1 MLYYLFPYIFLALSQ
16 LVFYM
21 LPPAYKNLTNAKLLL
36 FIGLLPTFFIICFRG
51 NVGTDTWNYLG
62 MAEVLIQGD
71 NGSELDVEL
80 GFLGLLKGLTSLT
93 DSPRF
98 VVNFISL
105 LILVYA
111 YALFSKSVRT
121 ILIFSVLIYPVFF
134 FDMSMNGLRYGLA
147 FLLAKHASDCL
158 SSNRGRVAMVLL
170 ILAISMQM
178 SSILVFILLQA
189 NKIKISHIK
198 YLLPV
203 TLIFIVFFQ
212 ERLLYKYSAYQTLES
227 AGPLSGLL
235 PLLLFVTTYCV
246 LTLLSKAFS
255 KKLFLLLIIE
265 AASFSLASVT
275 YAGLRFQ
282 LLTLFVLFCFVSDI
296 RFDKYTYKKAVITLL
311 CIVGFVG
318 FLGKMRNFSDGADLP
333 PSPFLPYHF
342 YWEAL

>member
-1 MLYYLFPYIFLALSQ
+1 MLYYLFPYVFLVLIQ
-16 LVFYM
+16 FVFYM
-21 LPPAYKNLTNAKLLL
+21 LPPAYKNLTNAKLLF
-36 FIGLLPTFFIICFRG
+36 FIGLIPTFLVVCFRG
-51 NVGTDTWNYLG
+51 DVGTDTWNYLG
-62 MAEVLIQGD
+62 MAETLIQGGD
-71 NGSELDVEL
+71 ASGLDVEL
-80 GFLGLLKGLTSLT
+80 GFLVFLKGLVLFFH
-93 DSPRF
+93 SPRF

-111 YALFSKSVRT
+111 YGLFSKSIQRMF
-121 ILIFSVLIYPVFF
+121 IFSVLIYPVFF

-158 SSNRGRVAMVLL
+158 SSNRGRAAMVLL

-255 KKLFLLLIIE
+255 KKLFLLLVIE
-265 AASFSLASVT
+265 VASFSLASVT

-282 LLTLFVLFCFVSDI
+282 LLALFALFCFVSDI
-296 RFDKYTYKKAVITLL
+296 RFDKYTHKKAVITLL